1 MGANYVHF
9 EDLLIVLLGLSY
21 FRLESCIKSGF
32 YFKVT
37 GVFCR
42 SLWSRWRRPGWPA
55 RWWTVLSRCTE
66 ELVFLET
73 SHWHRCTFFW
83 HTNTYFSFLILT
95 LSMFSPRYSYART
108 LRLADGPDEVHLS
121 SIALLELRD
130 QLKKAQAKLWWPV
143 NQGSTTLFRC
153 ASTITSL
160 PSTSRFLCTS
170 YLNCTTIS
178 YCNPVLIKI
187 LFMSS
192 FCIVFLKNNT
202 LLGIIFIV
210 SYKNR

>member
-1 MGANYVHF
+1 MIKVAAARMACKVVDCAIQVHGGAGV
-9 EDLLIVLLGLSY
+9 
-21 FRLESCIKSGF
+21 SGDVPLAQM
-32 YFKVT
+32 Y
-37 GVFCR
+37 
-42 SLWSRWRRPGWPA
+42 
-55 RWWTVLSRCTE
+55 
-66 ELVFLET
+66 VFLT
-73 SHWHRCTFFW
+73 HKHS
-83 HTNTYFSFLILT
+83 YFSFLILT